1 MLIKLTIDRFEE
13 DKAVLKT
20 EENETVIWPK
30 NKLPKN
36 LKEGAKMLF
45 FITDNKEEEKFSK
58 QLAKD
63 ILNEI
68 LDTGENK
75 Q

>member
-1 MLIKLTIDRFEE
+1 MLIKLTIDRFEG

-20 EENETVIWPK
+20 EENETIVWLK
-30 NKLPKN
+30 NKLPQGSR
-36 LKEGAKMLF
+36 EGAKLLF
-45 FITDNKEEEKFSK
+45 LITDDKEEEKFGK

-68 LDTGENK
+68 LDTGGDK

>member
-20 EENETVIWPK
+20 EENETIIWPK
-30 NKLPKN
+30 SKLPKN
-36 LKEGAKMLF
+36 LNEGAKLLF
-45 FITDNKEEEKFSK
+45 LITNNKEEEKLGK

-68 LDTGENK
+68 LDTGEDK